1 MELLL
6 LGVEEPNRVGV
17 GVVDVEVVEL
27 TMGLPDIKENAGFGA
42 AEESAALCPKVK
54 DGFGASAVVV
64 SLLSAGLPKL
74 KVVGGCSVGAL
85 VLLKENPPVAAGAG
99 AASASLL
106 AAPKRKP
113 DGAEDAAASFF
124 SSGFPKAKVGA
135 AGSLS
140 AACRDP
146 NVEPPGGVGVVELR
160 SPNLPNTDLL
170 LEVEFVDAVSFDD
183 AALSLFSCEDEELSG
198 VFSLGFESPKVKPVL
213 EELLSVLEDPVPN
226 GIPPLAPN
234 LNPEPAAG
242 GSDFLS
248 SLEASPN
255 VKPSDELPNLNP
267 EEAVVS
273 LYVLSDGTP
282 NLNPPDDEEE
292 DSVNEPPN
300 LKPAAPDPKVLSVV
314 PNLNPPEVVP
324 EVPPADEPKDEP
336 KALGSTIAPGLA
348 V

>member
-1 MELLL
+1 MLLLLL
-6 LGVEEPNRVGV
+6 LGVEEPNREGV

-27 TMGLPDIKENAGFGA
+27 TMGLPAIKENAGFGA

-74 KVVGGCSVGAL
+74 KVGGGCSVGAL

-113 DGAEDAAASFF
+113 DGAEDAAAASFF

-140 AACRDP
+140 ACRDP

-160 SPNLPNTDLL
+160 SPNLPNTDPL

-198 VFSLGFESPKVKPVL
+198 VFSSGFESPKVKPVL

-248 SLEASPN
+248 LLEASPN
-255 VKPSDELPNLNP
+255 ELPNLNP
-267 EEAVVS
+267 DEAVVS
-273 LYVLSDGTP
+273 LDVLSDGTP

-300 LKPAAPDPKVLSVV
+300 LKPADPDPKVLSVV